1 MRKLTSFVLCLVL
14 LPAITWSQKPT
25 PEDEKAIL
33 DTEYAWC
40 QAYLKADPVALAD
53 IELDGYTLTTPEG
66 HIDTK
71 ENEIADLKS
80 GAIRFLELSSHEL
93 SLNVYGDTAIV
104 TGRTVLKAI
113 EDNEPHDG
121 IFQFTD
127 TFVRQNGRWR
137 VAAEHAT
144 RVASTASSSTEP
156 LPRDNNWIKRHEGF
170 VEIAKKGSVDVL
182 FLGDSITDNWRKPN
196 FGLAVWEKNFT
207 PLRAANFGIS
217 GDRTQHVLWRMQNG
231 ELTGIKP
238 RVVVLMIGTNNTGF
252 ERDKLTPRNSTP
264 EIITGVTTIVQN
276 LRIQLPATKILL
288 LAIFPRAE
296 KPTDPVRLQIQ
307 EINQAISKLHDGKHI
322 FFLDIGTK
330 FLQPDGTMLKEI
342 MPDFLHPNTKG
353 YEIWAEAIKQPLA
366 DLLK

>member
-1 MRKLTSFVLCLVL
+1 MRKFIALILCL
-14 LPAITWSQKPT
+14 LPIIVWSQKPT

-53 IELDGYTLTTPEG
+53 IELDGYTLTDPQG
-66 HIDTK
+66 HTVTK
-71 ENEIADLKS
+71 ADEIAELKS

-93 SLNVYGDTAIV
+93 SVRVYGDTAIV

-137 VAAEHAT
+137 VAAEHVT
-144 RVASTASSSTEP
+144 RVAPTASYSTEP
-156 LPRDNNWIKRHEGF
+156 LPRDNAWIKRHEGF
-170 VEIAKKGSVDVL
+170 VEIAKKGGIDVL
-182 FLGDSITDNWRKPN
+182 FLGDSITDNWRKPEQ
-196 FGLAVWEKNFT
+196 GLSVWETHFA
-207 PLRAANFGIS
+207 PLHAANFGIG

-231 ELTGIKP
+231 ELTGLKP

-264 EIITGVTTIVQN
+264 DIITGVTAIVQG
-276 LRIQLPATKILL
+276 LRTQLPEAKILL

-296 KPTDPVRLQIQ
+296 ESTDPVRLQIH
-307 EINQAISKLHDGKHI
+307 EINNAIARLHDGKRI
-322 FFLDIGTK
+322 FFLDIGAK
-330 FLQPDGTMLKEI
+330 FLEPDGALPKDI

-353 YEIWAEAIKQPLA
+353 YEIWAEAIKQPLV

>member
-1 MRKLTSFVLCLVL
+1 MKSLHLLVL
-14 LPAITWSQKPT
+14 LFLAPLVAIAQKPT

-33 DTEYAWC
+33 ETEYAWC
-40 QAYLKADPVALAD
+40 QAYLKADPTALAD
-53 IELDGYTLTTPEG
+53 LELDGFTLTDPQG
-66 HIDTK
+66 RIVTK
-71 ENEIADLKS
+71 SDEIAELKS
-80 GAIRFLELSSHEL
+80 GAIRFVELSSHEL
-93 SLNVYGDTAIV
+93 SVRVYGDTAIV
-104 TGRTVLKAI
+104 NGRTVLKAI

-137 VAAEHAT
+137 VAAEHVT
-144 RVASTASSSTEP
+144 RVAPTAAYSTEP
-156 LPRDNNWIKRHEGF
+156 LPRDGGWIKRHEGF
-170 VEIAKKGSVDVL
+170 VEIAKKGGVDVL
-182 FLGDSITDNWRKPN
+182 FLGDSITDNWRKAN
-196 FGLAVWEKNFT
+196 YGLAIWEKNFA

-238 RVVVLMIGTNNTGF
+238 RVVVLMIGTNNTGL
-252 ERDKLTPRNSTP
+252 EIDKLTPRNSTP
-264 EIITGVTTIVQN
+264 DIIAGITAIVQG
-276 LRIQLPATKILL
+276 LRTQLPEAKILL

-307 EINQAISKLHDGKHI
+307 EINQTIARLHDGKRI
-322 FFLDIGTK
+322 FFLDIGAK
-330 FLQPDGTMLKEI
+330 FLEPDGTMLKEI
-342 MPDFLHPNTKG
+342 MHDFLHPSTKG